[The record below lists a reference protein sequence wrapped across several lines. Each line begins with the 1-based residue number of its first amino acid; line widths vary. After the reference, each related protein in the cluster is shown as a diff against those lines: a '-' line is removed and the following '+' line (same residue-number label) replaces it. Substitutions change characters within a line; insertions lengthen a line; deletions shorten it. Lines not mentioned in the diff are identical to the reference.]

1 MAAFVVLVVG
11 VALAGARPGDLDSDT
26 DSAAPVAAVTTTTS
40 TTEPVRAS
48 QAPTSTTST
57 TAAAGDP
64 AAPGSGL
71 GATGAGA
78 VDQQRDLA
86 TTGGE
91 TLVAPGL
98 ALLAAAL
105 VLRRRLRTTR

>member
-11 VALAGARPGDLDSDT
+11 VALAVARPGDLDDDT

-40 TTEPVRAS
+40 TTAPVRAS
-48 QAPTSTTST
+48 QTPTSTTST
-57 TAAAGDP
+57 TAAP
-64 AAPGSGL
+64 TAPSSGL

-78 VDQQRDLA
+78 VDEQRNLA

-91 TLVAPGL
+91 SLVAPALG
-98 ALLAAAL
+98 LLAVAF
-105 VLRRRLRTTR
+105 VLRRRLRSMR